1 MLLAHRHT
9 VSSGKMMRMVGR
21 SITRCPEP
29 YCSGQLFVQDEQREW
44 GHWERSL
51 VCSLC
56 GREFRAQAPDDARA
70 RRTADG
76 GYSLVLP
83 DGAAAVG

>member
-9 VSSGKMMRMVGR
+9 LFSGAMMGTVRR

-29 YCSGQLFVQDEQREW
+29 NCGGQLFVQDEQRAW
-44 GHWERSL
+44 GHWEQSL

-56 GREFRAQAPDDARA
+56 GRESKAPERADAPMR
-70 RRTADG
+70 
-76 GYSLVLP
+76 P
-83 DGAAAVG
+83 AVGGAG